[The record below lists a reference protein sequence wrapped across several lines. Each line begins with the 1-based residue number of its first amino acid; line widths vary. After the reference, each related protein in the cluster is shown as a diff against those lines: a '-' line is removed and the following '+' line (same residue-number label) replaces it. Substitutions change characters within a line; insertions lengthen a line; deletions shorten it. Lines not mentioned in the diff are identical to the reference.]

1 MPCLHKTNRSAW
13 AELSRRHSNSKM
25 LGSIGGKL
33 AEMFLLFISET
44 KLSRV
49 PGLSAAGAN
58 TEALLYTAPADADML
73 FYDRPKVVDS
83 LPFDPFGHPSPAVVT
98 RAALLEGKFPVMTAN
113 VGASVCPCSPFYEIK
128 AVPGEDPR
136 YGMAVADWRRIAEQS
151 AAFAA
156 DFASHTDRL
165 VIAESVPGGTTT
177 ALLLLRAL
185 GYEGMVSSAGPV
197 NPLSLKEKIWEETS
211 SRLNIQLGGLKGRG
225 LEAAAEVGDPMQ
237 IAVAAFVA
245 ALPKNIKITLAGGT
259 QMMAVAAL
267 IKDMGDERPLLVA
280 TTKYVKNDKSG
291 CFTDY
296 AEQIGVEWYAAP
308 LDFSA
313 SKYPGLAD
321 YEKGFIKE
329 GVGMGGAVW
338 YAEQCGVTIEQI
350 TKRTEELYG
359 KMLG

>member
-1 MPCLHKTNRSAW
+1 MPNLHKTNRSAC
-13 AELSRRHSNSKM
+13 AEPSRGHSNSKM

-58 TEALLYTAPADADML
+58 TEVLPYTAPADADML

-83 LPFDPFGHPSPAVVT
+83 LPFDPFGHPSPAIVT
-98 RAALLEGKFPVMTAN
+98 RAALLEGKFPVKVVN
-113 VGASVCPCSPFYEIK
+113 VGASVNPCSPFFAME
-128 AVPGEDPR
+128 AVPSEDPR
-136 YGMAVADWRRIAEQS
+136 CGAAVADWRHIAEQS
-151 AAFAA
+151 AALAA
-156 DFASHTDRL
+156 EIAPGTDRL

-197 NPLSLKEKIWEETS
+197 NPLSLKEKIWAETCA
-211 SRLNIQLGGLKGRG
+211 RLNITIGGLKGKG
-225 LEAAAEVGDPMQ
+225 LEAAAQVGDPMQ
-237 IAVAAFVA
+237 VAVASFVA
-245 ALPKNIKITLAGGT
+245 ALPKNIEITLAGGT

-267 IKDMGDERPLLVA
+267 IKDMGDDRPLLVA

-296 AEQIGVEWYAAP
+296 AEQIGVKWYAAP
-308 LDFSA
+308 LDFSK
-313 SKYPGLAD
+313 SEYPGLAD

-338 YAEQCGVTIEQI
+338 YAEQCGVTIAQI
-350 TKRTEELYG
+350 TKRTEELYA